1 MNTIENRVT
10 VSKRVGMMVCLLF
23 LGIAQLGVSGDE
35 PRALPRVFQQAKLGM
50 TMGELLSRQPN
61 IAVTKRTNF
70 ATVSM
75 IATPSDRY
83 VQRVTYRF
91 FEDSLYEIEIRYRPD
106 RLEHG
111 ASGLLA
117 RLKEEYGPPKLDRID
132 EVDFD
137 VMDINRRRT
146 VWKDAMTKITL
157 LEREYLRNGNSVT
170 EITLTMTDLA
180 FESLRNEA
188 QEKQVHRKM
197 QEVPIPRPEV

>member
-1 MNTIENRVT
+1 MN
-10 VSKRVGMMVCLLF
+10 KRASLMVCLLF
-23 LGIAQLGVSGDE
+23 LGIAQAGISGDE

-61 IAVTKRTNF
+61 IAVTKKTNF
-70 ATVSM
+70 ATVSL

-83 VQRVTYRF
+83 VQRVVYRF
-91 FEDSLYEIEIRYRPD
+91 HENALYEIEIRYRPD

-117 RLKEEYGPPKLDRID
+117 RLREEYGQPIQDR
-132 EVDFD
+132 VDVVD
-137 VMDINRRRT
+137 YETGDLNRRHT
-146 VWKDAMTKITL
+146 VWQDAKTRITL
-157 LEREYLRNGNSVT
+157 LERESLRDGNSL
-170 EITLTMTDLA
+170 IRISLIMTDL
-180 FESLRNEA
+180 ELERLHNEA